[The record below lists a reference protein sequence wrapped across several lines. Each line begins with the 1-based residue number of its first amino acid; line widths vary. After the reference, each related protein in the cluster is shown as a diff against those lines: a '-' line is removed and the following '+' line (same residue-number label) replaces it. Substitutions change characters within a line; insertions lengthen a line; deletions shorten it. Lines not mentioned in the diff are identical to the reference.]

1 MISCS
6 KQFTAATISCSK
18 QLTAATISCSNDKQR
33 KGPIRCSIDKQRKGP
48 IRCSNDKQR
57 KGPIRCSNDKQRKGL
72 LRQQLAAATTSKGR
86 AAAANLKITGYLLP
100 AFETTA
106 HELATKG

>member
-33 KGPIRCSIDKQRKGP
+33 KGPIRCSI
-48 IRCSNDKQR
+48 DKQR